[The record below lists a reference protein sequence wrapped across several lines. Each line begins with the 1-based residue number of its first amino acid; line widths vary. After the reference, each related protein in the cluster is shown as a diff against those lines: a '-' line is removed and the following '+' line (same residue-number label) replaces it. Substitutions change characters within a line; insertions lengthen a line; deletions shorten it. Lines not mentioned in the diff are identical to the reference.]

1 MVTDIEGQ
9 NAHGVMFL
17 DLTTRPKLVKSA
29 LGHARENVNLKTGEN
44 SVKYFLLDIE
54 IFLSSPSDRCGPPG
68 LSPQMRSL
76 LYQRLETFHQ
86 KNGPSGTFDLE

>member
-1 MVTDIEGQ
+1 MITDIEGQ

-44 SVKYFLLDIE
+44 SVKYFCCRYRN
-54 IFLSSPSDRCGPPG
+54 IFKITIGS
-68 LSPQMRSL
+68 MRSSWSL
-76 LYQRLETFHQ
+76 SANEITSIPKVR
-86 KNGPSGTFDLE
+86 NVPSKKRSIRNI